1 MSNILTRLP
10 LPDAAAKRLGVSN
23 DSRDEH
29 DPTLAPL
36 AGPGRRLGW
45 FLAHAIYE
53 SRAMHAERIPKSGP
67 VIIVSNHSAFLD
79 GPIVFCLAPRTLHFL
94 VKRAYFSS
102 AWGVI
107 LRTMGQIPIDQHT
120 ADRRSLMAARSALR
134 RGDAVGIFPEG
145 TRGGGGSVEQAEQGA
160 AWLALQTGAL
170 IVPAATLGTRGD
182 AASKEAWPKPR
193 ERIRVVFGEPFALHT
208 PEGLKGRDRL
218 AHATEALRVRL
229 AAHVRAAAG
238 ETGMAL
244 PGIEASPH
252 D

>member
-1 MSNILTRLP
+1 MSSLLSKLP
-10 LPDAAAKRLGVSN
+10 LPSAKRIGASE
-23 DSRDEH
+23 DSPENW

-45 FLAHAIYE
+45 FLVHLIYE
-53 SRAMHAERIPKSGP
+53 GKALHSERIPKTGP

-79 GPIVFCLAPRTLHFL
+79 GPVVFCLAPRTLHFL

-145 TRGGGGSVEQAEQGA
+145 TRGSGGSVEQAQQGA

-182 AASKEAWPKPR
+182 AASKESWPAPR
-193 ERIRVVFGEPFALHT
+193 AKVRVVFGEPFALHT
-208 PEGLKGRDRL
+208 PKGLTGRDRL
-218 AHATEALRVRL
+218 AHATETLRTRL

-238 ETGMAL
+238 ETGMAP
-244 PGIEASPH
+244 PGVEAAPH